1 MSASVLLFALA
12 AAGGASAFEVGTAS
26 WYGGKFQGRKTAN
39 GEIFDTNKFTA
50 AHRTLPFHTEVK
62 VTNLDNGNSTV
73 VRINDR
79 GPFVQGRIIDLSRAA
94 AEELDMIHSGTARV
108 RLEIVG
114 AAAPADGLKPA
125 GDPVQPTADSADF
138 PGAEEREGAES
149 LDSVPLPEPEL
160 PEAAPRDRRGAGES
174 AAGSKETGTS
184 RAAREPDRTEQPKSS
199 FRHIRYKVQLGSF
212 SIEENARL
220 MKEYLRNRGLA
231 ATFESGPGGVIR
243 VVIAG
248 VEKHALPELIARL
261 EKIGVTDYL
270 LRKES

>member
-1 MSASVLLFALA
+1 MDRKGLRILCNAVLLFALIA
-12 AAGGASAFEVGTAS
+12 VCGVSAFEVGTAS

-50 AHRTLPFHTEVK
+50 AHRALPFHTEVR
-62 VTNLDNGNSTV
+62 VTNLENGKSTV

-114 AAAPADGLKPA
+114 AAAPADGSQPA
-125 GDPVQPTADSADF
+125 GNPGRPTADSADF
-138 PGAEEREGAES
+138 PGAEEEKSER
-149 LDSVPLPEPEL
+149 LDSVPLPEPEI
-160 PEAAPRDRRGAGES
+160 PETSPRGRTR
-174 AAGSKETGTS
+174 TGNS
-184 RAAREPDRTEQPKSS
+184 PAEPEPDRTEKPKRSS
-199 FRHIRYKVQLGSF
+199 RTIRYKVQLGSF
-212 SIEENARL
+212 SIEENARR

-248 VEKHALPELIARL
+248 VEKRALPELIARL
-261 EKIGVTDYL
+261 EKVGVIDYL

>member
-1 MSASVLLFALA
+1 MERKGLRILSASVLLFALA
-12 AAGGASAFEVGTAS
+12 AARGASAFEVGTAS

-114 AAAPADGLKPA
+114 AAAPADGSKPA
-125 GDPVQPTADSADF
+125 GDPVQPAADSADF
-138 PGAEEREGAES
+138 PGAEEEKPES
-149 LDSVPLPEPEL
+149 LVSVPLPEPEL

-174 AAGSKETGTS
+174 A
-184 RAAREPDRTEQPKSS
+184 AAREPDRTEQPKSS